1 MRNHNTFFYIS
12 KDMLKYVPQQGW
24 SCVALRPFQIP
35 FTINLMSQ
43 VTLKQNIRSRV
54 VTLVLQAQMM
64 AFDDKIFILT

>member
-1 MRNHNTFFYIS
+1 
-12 KDMLKYVPQQGW
+12 
-24 SCVALRPFQIP
+24 
-35 FTINLMSQ
+35 MSQ